1 MNRASNDAGANMAK
15 NGPESDHDR
24 DADGVQP
31 QLVPSSVSLR
41 DYLAGQALA
50 GMCAAAAEPAYG
62 RAMQLKIA
70 ETAYQIADAM
80 MEKRGG

>member
-1 MNRASNDAGANMAK
+1 MAK
-15 NGPESDHDR
+15 NLPDSDF
-24 DADGVQP
+24 DADAAGVQP
-31 QLVPSSVSLR
+31 QPVPSSVSLR

-50 GMCAAAAEPAYG
+50 GMCAASAEPAHG

>member
-1 MNRASNDAGANMAK
+1 MSTDTPVANLGERTSQVAA
-15 NGPESDHDR
+15 PVV
-24 DADGVQP
+24 APTVT
-31 QLVPSSVSLR
+31 LR

-50 GMCAAAAEPAYG
+50 GICAASAEPAHG

-80 MEKRGG
+80 IEKR